1 MHNISHIVNLYTVHA
16 EIERE
21 KKRERE
27 RKVEEGEN
35 PCSVRMGNLK
45 L

>member
-1 MHNISHIVNLYTVHA
+1 MHNISGIVNLYTVHA
-16 EIERE
+16 EIER
-21 KKRERE
+21 KRE
-27 RKVEEGEN
+27 KVEEGEN

>member
-21 KKRERE
+21 KKRER
-27 RKVEEGEN
+27 KVEEGEN